1 MGQSDSEGDGKKKCG
16 IAKRLRGSMLD
27 TGKTMSCMTIHRLME
42 MG

>member
-1 MGQSDSEGDGKKKCG
+1 MIQPDTEDDGKKKCG

-27 TGKTMSCMTIHRLME
+27 TAKTMSCMTIHRLME